1 MSTMFASLREYN
13 YRLWFGGALV
23 ANVGTWMQRIG
34 QDWLVLAYLSD
45 ESGSAVGLVTALQ
58 FIPTL
63 LLSAFAGVLADRV
76 NQRKLLMVTQG
87 SMGVLAAGLGALVLT
102 GSAELWHVY
111 FFAFLLGIA
120 SAFDAPARQTFVAEL
135 VPAEGI
141 ANAVALNSA
150 SFNTARLIGPGI
162 SGLLIALVGPGWVF
176 MVNAVSFVATIGAIL
191 AMRVDELHRV
201 PRATK
206 AKGQLRAGLA
216 YVRHRSDIVLIM
228 VVIFLV
234 GGIGLKFQLTSA
246 VMARVEF
253 GKDAGE
259 YGVLGSVLAI
269 GSLCGA
275 LMAARRKQP
284 RVRTVIIAAAG
295 FAVSSTLLALAPT
308 YELFA
313 LACIPVGFTSLTM
326 LTSANAAIQI
336 STDPHIRGRVMSL
349 YVMVQFAG
357 NPLGAPLV
365 GWVADAW
372 GPRWSIGI
380 GAVVAAVVVVC
391 VSWWARRHWR
401 VQVRYS
407 LHQRPHVLLT
417 NSEER
422 RARER
427 AKQAVAVRD
436 SANATHTA

>member
-1 MSTMFASLREYN
+1 
-13 YRLWFGGALV
+13 
-23 ANVGTWMQRIG
+23 
-34 QDWLVLAYLSD
+34 
-45 ESGSAVGLVTALQ
+45 
-58 FIPTL
+58 
-63 LLSAFAGVLADRV
+63 
-76 NQRKLLMVTQG
+76 
-87 SMGVLAAGLGALVLT
+87 
-102 GSAELWHVY
+102 VY

-141 ANAVALNSA
+141 PNAVALNSA

-269 GSLCGA
+269 G
-275 LMAARRKQP
+275 R
-284 RVRTVIIAAAG
+284 
-295 FAVSSTLLALAPT
+295 
-308 YELFA
+308 
-313 LACIPVGFTSLTM
+313 
-326 LTSANAAIQI
+326 
-336 STDPHIRGRVMSL
+336 
-349 YVMVQFAG
+349 
-357 NPLGAPLV
+357 
-365 GWVADAW
+365 
-372 GPRWSIGI
+372 
-380 GAVVAAVVVVC
+380 
-391 VSWWARRHWR
+391 
-401 VQVRYS
+401 
-407 LHQRPHVLLT
+407 
-417 NSEER
+417 SEER
-422 RARER
+422 RVGTEGASRR
-427 AKQAVAVRD
+427 AAA
-436 SANATHTA
+436 